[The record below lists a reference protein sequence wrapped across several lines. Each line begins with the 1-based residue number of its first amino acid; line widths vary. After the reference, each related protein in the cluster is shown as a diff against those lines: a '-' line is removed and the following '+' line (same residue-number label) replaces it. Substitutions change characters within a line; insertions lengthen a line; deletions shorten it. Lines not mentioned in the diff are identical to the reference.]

1 MNSVIF
7 DLNDKQAENSL
18 SERLEKKNGLG
29 EGRIKLELKN
39 ASSMMPRIFDLDID
53 IFSKI
58 KEIQELPDWVIIK
71 LLLADSNLSGSDF
84 KKRLFNE

>member
-58 KEIQELPDWVIIK
+58 KEIQELPDWVIVK
-71 LLLADSNLSGSDF
+71 FLLADSNLSGSDF